1 MDEESGTK
9 KFQDARTMI
18 EKLLK
23 ELKNCK
29 SLDDIRSVKARLVP
43 GCQNDD
49 REAAQGAQ
57 KLQKLG

>member
-23 ELKNCK
+23 ELENCK
-29 SLDDIRSVKARLVP
+29 SLDEIRTMKARLVP
-43 GCQNDD
+43 GCQNDV
-49 REAAQGAQ
+49 
-57 KLQKLG
+57 